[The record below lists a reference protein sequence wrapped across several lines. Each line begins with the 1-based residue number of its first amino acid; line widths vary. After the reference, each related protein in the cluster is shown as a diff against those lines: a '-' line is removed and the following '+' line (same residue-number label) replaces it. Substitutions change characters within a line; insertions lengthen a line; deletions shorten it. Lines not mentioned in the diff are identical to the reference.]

1 MHALKLIGTFARA
14 SLQKDLAYRT
24 NFWIS
29 LLHSLIN
36 LVMGILSLQILFHR
50 VTTIRGWNSGAA
62 FSLLGV
68 YLIVSSL
75 RGLFIGPSLDA
86 LAGMGQEIWS
96 GNFDFTLLKP
106 VPTQFLV
113 TFRHWNF
120 YSLIDLAFGLAVLV
134 FSIQNLGVIGSTAIF
149 SFLVALI
156 SAVVILYSVLLAFTA
171 LTFWS
176 PGFLF
181 NWVFNSFFQL
191 ARYPVTIYPPW
202 LRIILTWL
210 IPVGVMTTI
219 PAQALTGKVEVS
231 VIAISSIVVG
241 VIFCAA
247 SWFFNR
253 AIRRYASASS

>member
-1 MHALKLIGTFARA
+1 MHALKLIGSFARV

-29 LLHSLIN
+29 LFHSLIN
-36 LVMGILSLQILFHR
+36 LGIGILSLQFLFHR
-50 VTTIRGWNSGAA
+50 VDTIRGWNSGEA

-106 VPTQFLV
+106 VPTQLLV

-134 FSIQNLGVIGSTAIF
+134 FSIQNLGVVGVTAVVA
-149 SFLVALI
+149 FLVALT

-181 NWVFNSFFQL
+181 TWVFDSLFQL

-202 LRIILTWL
+202 LRLILTWV

-219 PAQALTGKVEVS
+219 PAQALTGKVEFT
-231 VIAISSIVVG
+231 VIVISSILAGVV
-241 VIFCAA
+241 FCAS